1 MQLIFQGVLMGCMAP
16 PHYQRPQVRIGFDP
30 DPRQN
35 PVCGMQQRVLPAGS
49 RRMVKCG
56 EPMPGSVVGVVLPSG
71 QALTLC
77 EVEAFGPF
85 RW

>member
-1 MQLIFQGVLMGCMAP
+1 
-16 PHYQRPQVRIGFDP
+16 
-30 DPRQN
+30 
-35 PVCGMQQRVLPAGS
+35 MQQRVLPAGS
-49 RRMVKCG
+49 RRLVKCG
-56 EPMPGSVVGVVLPSG
+56 EPLPGNVVGVVLPSG